1 MAKSRSKKIRESAR
15 GEACTMRIIGCMPD
29 RETVVLA
36 HLSGAGIGLKSLDIH
51 GAYLC
56 LNCHDIYDGRK
67 PVPEGINISEEMF
80 FAVVETQKIMHEKGL
95 IK

>member
-1 MAKSRSKKIRESAR
+1 MANSKSKKIRDSAR
-15 GEACTMRIIGCMPD
+15 GEACTMRIQGCMPD

-36 HLSGAGIGLKSLDIH
+36 HLNGAGVSLKALDIH

-67 PVPEGINISEEMF
+67 EAPPNTDVSLEMYR
-80 FAVVETQKIMHEKGL
+80 AIIETQKILVEKGL

>member
-1 MAKSRSKKIRESAR
+1 
-15 GEACTMRIIGCMPD
+15 MRIDGCMPE

-51 GAYLC
+51 AAYLC

-67 PVPEGINISEEMF
+67 PVPGNINIALEMYR
-80 FAVVETQKIMHEKGL
+80 AVIETQKILHEKGL
-95 IK
+95 I

>member
-1 MAKSRSKKIRESAR
+1 MAKSKSKKIRESAR
-15 GEACTMRIIGCMPD
+15 GEACTMRIQGCMPD

-36 HLSGAGIGLKSLDIH
+36 HLNGAGIGLKALDIH

-67 PVPEGINISEEMF
+67 EAPPDIDVSKEMYR
-80 FAVVETQKIMHEKGL
+80 AVIETQKILVEKGL